1 MAMWNAPSD
10 DDHHVDNACR
20 GVLSAL
26 AVFEDLNEELE
37 KRGAQI
43 MRTRFGLHTGEA
55 LVGNMGARDRMQ
67 FTCLGPNVNSAARLE
82 GLNKYYGTSILVSDV
97 ISKKAS
103 SEFLFRRVDIVEA
116 KGTSIP
122 VTLYELIGERG
133 LPSQR

>member
-1 MAMWNAPSD
+1 MKNSK
-10 DDHHVDNACR
+10 
-20 GVLSAL
+20 
-26 AVFEDLNEELE
+26 

-43 MRTRFGLHTGEA
+43 MRTRFGLHTGDA

-67 FTCLGPNVNSAARLE
+67 YTCLGPNVNLAARLE

-116 KGTSIP
+116 KGKSINKKKAIKNI
-122 VTLYELIGERG
+122 L
-133 LPSQR
+133 